1 MLTEFKSTITNTLS
15 KASVTTTSL
24 NIVKISLI
32 CSRKST
38 IFSYFTSTGEERS
51 QPLDILIVMRHWKL
65 WQHSPP
71 KCWQAS
77 LHCHIKLSSN
87 KNYKHTYLL
96 HDYGYVCK
104 IPKISQST
112 HHTHTHTVLSVSV
125 CVIQPRLP
133 CLVSQRLRNQKIPA
147 TSKVLTKLG
156 EQLYREISIDYC
168 SN

>member
-1 MLTEFKSTITNTLS
+1 MDMF
-15 KASVTTTSL
+15 
-24 NIVKISLI
+24 VK
-32 CSRKST
+32 
-38 IFSYFTSTGEERS
+38 F
-51 QPLDILIVMRHWKL
+51 QKL
-65 WQHSPP
+65 VR
-71 KCWQAS
+71 A
-77 LHCHIKLSSN
+77 
-87 KNYKHTYLL
+87 HT
-96 HDYGYVCK
+96 
-104 IPKISQST
+104 T